1 MISNYLIFISNQF
14 CFWRSRRWTST
25 FRRKIRN
32 NSNEGRMYFLSLLCG
47 TEISGNGI
55 ISNLK
60 ASLLYF
66 HIRLEWESPCS
77 DCLSFIHT
85 WEELE
90 HSYAV
95 VCQSFFFSLLTEK
108 LYCLPP
114 WECLWKLVV
123 FYIWN
128 SFFERTCESNYWIG
142 NRYFTPLQTQLEVL
156 DTTADLQNSPTQL
169 KTPKMIYPKKCWKLL
184 ELAL

>member
-95 VCQSFFFSLLTEK
+95 VCQSFFFFTFNRKVILSASLRMFMETCGFLHLEFIF
-108 LYCLPP
+108 
-114 WECLWKLVV
+114 WEDM
-123 FYIWN
+123 
-128 SFFERTCESNYWIG
+128 WI
-142 NRYFTPLQTQLEVL
+142 
-156 DTTADLQNSPTQL
+156 
-169 KTPKMIYPKKCWKLL
+169 KLL
-184 ELAL
+184 NR